1 MSVEQILQHNLPVN
15 NNFHHVTQSEVKQ
28 EPATSDG
35 LNVPDLVICLTP
47 MSFIFSWAI
56 LLLVLRKLRTNLDNK
71 MVFTINSLQ
80 QVPCKNC
87 QFFSNNHYLKCAV
100 KPDIVL
106 TQEAINCHEY
116 SPKKSKFPS
125 KNIFG

>member
-1 MSVEQILQHNLPVN
+1 MSVEPILQHNVAVN
-15 NNFHHVTQSEVKQ
+15 KNFNHVTQSEVKQ

-35 LNVPDLVICLTP
+35 LNVPDLVISLTP
-47 MSFIFSWAI
+47 ISFIFSWAI

-87 QFFSNNHYLKCAV
+87 RFFSNNHYLKCAV

-106 TQEAINCHEY
+106 TEEAVNCHEY
-116 SPKKSKFPS
+116 SPKKSQFPP
-125 KNIFG
+125 KNPFS